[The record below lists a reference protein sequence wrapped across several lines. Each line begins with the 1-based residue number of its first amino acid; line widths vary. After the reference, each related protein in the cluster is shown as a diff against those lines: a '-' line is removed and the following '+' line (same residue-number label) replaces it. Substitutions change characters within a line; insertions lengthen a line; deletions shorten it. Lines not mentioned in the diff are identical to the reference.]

1 MTSNYSRELENLH
14 DTEKKLER
22 FVEIL
27 ENLNDLD
34 DKTKALWR
42 EIYENATA
50 DRESAFML
58 YTDLYREVKGQ
69 PANHNIHGV
78 QMAKYLERMCK
89 SNDQLL
95 RLAEILE
102 RSTREK
108 TEIDPDAVFAKIN
121 QVEED

>member
-1 MTSNYSRELENLH
+1 MTSNYSKELENLH
-14 DTEKKLER
+14 ETEKKLKK
-22 FVEIL
+22 FVDVL
-27 ENLNDLD
+27 DNLNDID

-42 EIYENATA
+42 EIYENATT

-58 YTDLYREVKGQ
+58 YTDLYREVKGK
-69 PANHNIHGV
+69 PANHNIHGL

-102 RSTREK
+102 RATRES
-108 TEIDPDAVFAKIN
+108 TEINSDDVFDEIN
-121 QVEED
+121 NIVEN